1 MPTCNW
7 LIILLCRQIK
17 FTGSRERVR
26 GSPTYGLFLSGVI
39 IHRAVRHASASSQA
53 DDVMA
58 PRSEWRLLLHKEYQT
73 PEPQSVTNST
83 SSQCHSLHN
92 MVTSTGEQPQ
102 HHDPELRTRS
112 SHSAF
117 TSATCFTS
125 CP

>member
-1 MPTCNW
+1 MPRCPASSSSS
-7 LIILLCRQIK
+7 
-17 FTGSRERVR
+17 TGSRERVR
-26 GSPTYGLFLSGVI
+26 GSATYGLFLSGGI
-39 IHRAVRHASASSQA
+39 IHRAGRHASAPHQA

-58 PRSEWRLLLHKEYQT
+58 PRSEWRLLLLPVHKEHQT
-73 PEPQSVTNST
+73 PDPQSLANSA
-83 SSQCHSLHN
+83 SSQCHSLPN

-102 HHDPELRTRS
+102 HRDPELRTRP